1 MTSNPQS
8 FINIDPAA
16 LDTFLSFCH
25 KRKYPNRKIIIQPGD
40 DAELMYYIID
50 GSVTVSSEDEEG
62 REIVLGYLNK
72 GEFLGEMGLFM
83 RPDKRYVTVRAKEK
97 VEIAEIGYRRLRQL
111 FDNELNQYKADIFYH
126 IGLQLSNRLLTTRRK
141 VNRLAFMD
149 VSGRIART
157 LLDLCSEPDAMTH
170 PDGMQIKITRQE
182 LSRIA
187 GCSRE
192 MAGRVMKKLEEDGV
206 ITMSGKTIVVLGAR

>member
-1 MTSNPQS
+1 MIEQQT
-8 FINIDPAA
+8 FIETDPAA
-16 LDTFLSFCH
+16 LETLLSYCH

-40 DAELMYYIID
+40 EAELMYFIID
-50 GSVTVSSEDEEG
+50 GSVAVSSEDEEG

-83 RPDKRYVTVRAKEK
+83 RPDKRYVTVRAKES
-97 VEIAEIGYRRLRQL
+97 VEIAEIGYRRLRAL
-111 FDNELNQYKADIFYH
+111 LDNELKPFKADIFYL
-126 IGLQLSNRLLTTRRK
+126 IGLQLSTRLLTTRRK

-149 VSGRIART
+149 VSGRIAKT
-157 LLDLCSEPDAMTH
+157 LMDLCKEPDALTH

-182 LSRIA
+182 ISRIA

-192 MAGRVMKKLEEDGV
+192 MAGRVMKKLEEDGM
-206 ITMSGKTIVVLGAR
+206 ISMSGKTIVVFGAR

>member
-1 MTSNPQS
+1 MELQG
-8 FINIDPAA
+8 FIHTDPAA
-16 LDTFLSFCH
+16 LETLLSYCH

-40 DAELMYYIID
+40 KAELMYYIIS
-50 GSVTVSSEDEEG
+50 GSAAVSSEDEEG

-97 VEIAEIGYRRLRQL
+97 VEIAEISYQRLRSL
-111 FDNELNQYKADIFYH
+111 LDGELKLYKADIFYS
-126 IGLQLSNRLLTTRRK
+126 IGLQLSNRLLNTRRK
-141 VNRLAFMD
+141 VNRLAFLD

-157 LLDLCSEPDAMTH
+157 LLDLCQEPDALTH
-170 PDGMQIKITRQE
+170 PDGMQIRVTRQE

-192 MAGRVMKKLEEDGV
+192 MAGRVMKKLEQEGV
-206 ITMSGKTIVVLGAR
+206 ISMSGKTIVVNNVRD

>member
-1 MTSNPQS
+1 MNDQT
-8 FINIDPAA
+8 FIETNPAA
-16 LDTFLSFCH
+16 LEAFLSYCH
-25 KRKYPNRKIIIQPGD
+25 KRNYPNRKIIIQPGD
-40 DAELMYYIID
+40 DAELMYYIIQ
-50 GSVTVSSEDEEG
+50 GSVTVSSEDEDG
-62 REIVLGYLNK
+62 REIVLGYLNA

-97 VEIAEIGYRRLRQL
+97 VEIAEVGYHRLKTL
-111 FDNELNQYKADIFYH
+111 LENELAPYKADIFYL

-141 VNRLAFMD
+141 VSRLAFMD

-157 LLDLCSEPDAMTH
+157 LLDLCQEPDAMTH
-170 PDGMQIKITRQE
+170 PDGMQIRITRQE

-206 ITMSGKTIVVLGAR
+206 ITMSGKTIVVIGAR

>member
-1 MTSNPQS
+1 MEQNS
-8 FINIDPAA
+8 FIHTDPAA
-16 LDTFLSFCH
+16 LEALLSYCH

-40 DAELMYYIID
+40 SAELMYYILD

-83 RPDKRYVTVRAKEK
+83 RPDKRYVTIRAKEK
-97 VEIAEIGYRRLRQL
+97 VEIAEIGYHRLRSL
-111 FDNELNQYKADIFYH
+111 LENELQPYKADIFYC

-157 LLDLCSEPDAMTH
+157 LLDLCAEPDALTH
-170 PDGMQIKITRQE
+170 PEGMQIKITRQE

-192 MAGRVMKKLEEDGV
+192 MAGRVMKKLEQDGM
-206 ITMSGKTIVVLGAR
+206 ISMSGKTIVVYGSR

>member
-1 MTSNPQS
+1 MNEPTFIETNP
-8 FINIDPAA
+8 DA
-16 LDTFLSFCH
+16 LEALLSYCH
-25 KRKYPNRKIIIQPGD
+25 KRKHPNRKIIIQPGD
-40 DAELMYYIID
+40 EAELMYYVME

-62 REIVLGYLNK
+62 REIVLGYLNA

-97 VEIAEIGYRRLRQL
+97 VVIAEIGYHRLKSL
-111 FDNELNQYKADIFYH
+111 LDNELAPYKADIFYL

-141 VNRLAFMD
+141 VSRLAFMD

-157 LLDLCSEPDAMTH
+157 LLDLCEEPDAMTH
-170 PDGMQIKITRQE
+170 PDGMQIRITRQE

-206 ITMSGKTIVVLGAR
+206 ITMSGKTIVVLGVR

>member
-1 MTSNPQS
+1 MDTDN
-8 FINIDPAA
+8 FIKTDPGA
-16 LDTFLSFCH
+16 LDALLSFCH

-40 DAELMYYIID
+40 EAELMYYIVE

-62 REIVLGYLNK
+62 REIILDYLNK

-97 VEIAEIGYRRLRQL
+97 VEIAEIGYRRLRSL
-111 FDNELNQYKADIFYH
+111 LDHELSAYKADIFYL
-126 IGLQLSNRLLTTRRK
+126 IGLQLSNRLLHTRRK
-141 VNRLAFMD
+141 VSRLAFLD

-157 LLDLCSEPDAMTH
+157 LLDLCKEPDALTH
-170 PDGMQIKITRQE
+170 PDGMQIRITRQE
-182 LSRIA
+182 ISRIA

-192 MAGRVMKKLEEDGV
+192 MAGRVMKKLQEDGV
-206 ITMSGKTIVVLGAR
+206 ITSSGKTIVVHGVR

>member
-1 MTSNPQS
+1 MNEPT
-8 FINIDPAA
+8 FIETDPTA
-16 LDTFLSFCH
+16 LDAFLSYCH

-40 DAELMYYIID
+40 DAELMYYVME

-62 REIVLGYLNK
+62 REIVLGYLNA

-97 VEIAEIGYRRLRQL
+97 VVIAEIGYHRLKSL
-111 FDNELNQYKADIFYH
+111 LESELAPYKADIFYM

-157 LLDLCSEPDAMTH
+157 LLDLCEEPDAMTH
-170 PDGMQIKITRQE
+170 PDGMQIRITRQE

>member
-1 MTSNPQS
+1 MIEQQT
-8 FINIDPAA
+8 FIETDPAA
-16 LDTFLSFCH
+16 LEALLSYCH

-40 DAELMYYIID
+40 EAELMYYIME
-50 GSVTVSSEDEEG
+50 GSVAVSSEDEEG

-97 VEIAEIGYRRLRQL
+97 VEIAEIGYRRLRAL
-111 FDNELNQYKADIFYH
+111 LDNELKPYKADIFYS

-149 VSGRIART
+149 VSGRIAKT
-157 LLDLCSEPDAMTH
+157 LLDLCKEPDALTH

-182 LSRIA
+182 ISRIA

-192 MAGRVMKKLEEDGV
+192 MAGRVMKKLEEDGM
-206 ITMSGKTIVVLGAR
+206 ISMSGKTIVVFGAR